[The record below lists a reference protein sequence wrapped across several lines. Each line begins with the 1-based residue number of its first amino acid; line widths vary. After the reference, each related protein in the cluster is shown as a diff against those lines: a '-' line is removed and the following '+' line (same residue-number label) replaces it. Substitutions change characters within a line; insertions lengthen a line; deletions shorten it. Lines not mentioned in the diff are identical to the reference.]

1 MCQRVLVLSRTTH
14 MGRILKAL
22 ISTVL
27 IIEIATIFSET
38 SVWALVSELHLPGVV
53 MMPALALTG
62 LGMLVLGVQVFR
74 MALRSERRMEE
85 DAAAAEDAAPELP
98 VMAAPGRRNP
108 NEIEGTA
115 RPRAAESPPEP
126 APPPLTRDRSRL

>member
-1 MCQRVLVLSRTTH
+1 

-53 MMPALALTG
+53 MMPALVLTG

-85 DAAAAEDAAPELP
+85 DAAAAKDAPPELP

-115 RPRAAESPPEP
+115 RPRVAESPPGP
-126 APPPLTRDRSRL
+126 VPPPLTRDRSRL

>member
-1 MCQRVLVLSRTTH
+1 

-38 SVWALVSELHLPGVV
+38 TVWALVSELHLPGVV
-53 MMPALALTG
+53 MMPALVVTG
-62 LGMLVLGVQVFR
+62 LAMLVLGVQVFR
-74 MALRSERRMEE
+74 MALRAERRMEE
-85 DAAAAEDAAPELP
+85 DASAEEAPDEP
-98 VMAAPGRRNP
+98 VLTGPGLRNP

-115 RPRAAESPPEP
+115 RPRVADSLPGPV
-126 APPPLTRDRSRL
+126 PPPLTRDRSRL